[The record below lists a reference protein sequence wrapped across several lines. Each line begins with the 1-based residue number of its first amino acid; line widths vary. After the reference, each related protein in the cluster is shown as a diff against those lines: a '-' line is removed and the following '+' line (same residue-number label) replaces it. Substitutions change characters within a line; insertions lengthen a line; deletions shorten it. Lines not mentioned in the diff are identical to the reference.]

1 MSKQSCSW
9 SQQLQQEIVWSK
21 WENDCSSTEMLWW
34 ALCSW
39 FSYISWWKRNFG
51 KKLTSEKKSTKS
63 KSHTR
68 SAWSRISDTNQ
79 FVSLVQNGEYD
90 VSWPTWWPF
99 LSWTH
104 FFFPQIT
111 DFLVSQR
118 LFQPISPDL
127 WLTKDSRVFEDFQEL
142 SVLSPRFSLM
152 IQFDVDD
159 FVSPSLLLRP
169 SLSKLSFNEYTS
181 KKYPNWSLAWGI
193 FSSSWCSRMMT
204 LWLLIQAKSCSAS
217 RTLQGILRLQVK
229 YYSYLQRRDS
239 GHQSD
244 THEIDWIDWTD

>member
-1 MSKQSCSW
+1 MSHDQRDDRFCH
-9 SQQLQQEIVWSK
+9 EPT
-21 WENDCSSTEMLWW
+21 SSFL
-34 ALCSW
+34 
-39 FSYISWWKRNFG
+39 
-51 KKLTSEKKSTKS
+51 KSL
-63 KSHTR
+63 
-68 SAWSRISDTNQ
+68 I
-79 FVSLVQNGEYD
+79 
-90 VSWPTWWPF
+90 F
-99 LSWTH
+99 LS
-104 FFFPQIT
+104 
-111 DFLVSQR
+111 LNVSSNR
-118 LFQPISPDL
+118 SL
-127 WLTKDSRVFEDFQEL
+127 LTYDSRKTRVFEDFQEL